1 MKYTCKSDYQNGE
14 ILRQLSTQE
23 KNICSLDTT
32 TPHWGNASPSQGY
45 SRILGQVAQALTSG
59 VTSNVRH
66 LPQSKIW
73 QQQLCLV
80 LGLMQL
86 TPVGFAGTQVHAW

>member
-45 SRILGQVAQALTSG
+45 
-59 VTSNVRH
+59 
-66 LPQSKIW
+66 P
-73 QQQLCLV
+73 
-80 LGLMQL
+80 
-86 TPVGFAGTQVHAW
+86 GFWGKLHKP